1 MPEHQII
8 KNRDQLE
15 TSALRVKA
23 LDIIEPGI
31 ERVLP
36 STIMRSAVSFEP
48 NISRL
53 TINED
58 KYLLKG
64 RLFVIGAGKASGL
77 MAETLEEIIGPQ
89 YIADGLIIEKA
100 APVDFATA
108 KIRIVQAGHPVPDRR
123 GVEAAQ
129 EILALKQKYDIGKED
144 LVLCLISG
152 GGSALMPCPLEGVNL
167 EDKGAVTSLL
177 LASGADIG
185 EINSVRK
192 HLSRTKGG
200 QLAQYFAPARV
211 VSLIL
216 SDVIGNNLG
225 VIASGPT
232 CADESTFTAAYAV
245 LEKYHLVEK
254 VPAAVISALRK
265 GCRGEIAETPKAL
278 GSAANY
284 IIGDVRIALD
294 AMAQKARQLGFKP
307 LIISSSQIGDT
318 SILAAQRA
326 QQIMQGA
333 FCGYDALLIGGES
346 TPSLP
351 VHHGR
356 GGRNQHFALCTL
368 AQLKDY
374 PGEWL
379 LASVGTDGSDYIP
392 EAAGAIVDNQTPQ
405 SLRGK
410 DLDLQK
416 AIAEYDSYGFL
427 GQTGNSLIVTG
438 NTHTN
443 VGDVILYLFEPDS
456 LD

>member
-1 MPEHQII
+1 MAEHQII
-8 KNRDQLE
+8 KNRGELE
-15 TSALRVKA
+15 TSALRVTA
-23 LDIIEPGI
+23 LDIIEAGI

-36 STIMRSAVSFEP
+36 STIMRSALSYEP
-48 NISRL
+48 NPATLI
-53 TINED
+53 INGD
-58 KYLLKG
+58 KCLLHG

-77 MAETLEEIIGPQ
+77 MAQTLEQIVEPPTITE
-89 YIADGLIIEKA
+89 GLIIEKA
-100 APVDFATA
+100 APGDFVTA
-108 KIRIVQAGHPVPDRR
+108 KIRIVQAGHPVPDWR

-129 EILALKQKYDIGKED
+129 EILALKQKYSIGKDD
-144 LVLCLISG
+144 LVLGLISG
-152 GGSALMPCPLEGVNL
+152 GGSALMPCPLEGITL
-167 EDKGAVTSLL
+167 QDKGAVTSLL

-232 CADESTFTAAYAV
+232 CADESTFSTAYAV
-245 LEKYHLVEK
+245 LEKYNLLEK
-254 VPAAVISALRK
+254 IPAAVMAALQK
-265 GCRGEIAETPKAL
+265 GCRGEIPETPKTL
-278 GSAANY
+278 YSAANY

-294 AMAQKARQLGFKP
+294 VMAQKARQSGFKP

-318 SILAAQRA
+318 ASLAAQRA

-346 TPSLP
+346 TPALP
-351 VHHGR
+351 VRHGR
-356 GGRNQHFALCTL
+356 GGRNQHYALCTL

-392 EAAGAIVDNQTPQ
+392 EAAGAMVDSYTLPI
-405 SLRGK
+405 LKGK
-410 DLDLQK
+410 DLELQK
-416 AIAEYDSYGFL
+416 AIAEFDSYGFL

-438 NTHTN
+438 DTHTN
-443 VGDVILYLFEPDS
+443 VGDVILYLFEPETQD
-456 LD
+456 